1 MVFDAS
7 VSAET
12 LSVQPEITLTRFT
25 HSLHTGDR
33 LPPITNAHS
42 APFFPADING
52 KESWPLDQQ
61 EDCRVCGG
69 RGAITEGLH
78 LQQGTSYLILT
89 SFLPRPDS
97 LGHS

>member
-1 MVFDAS
+1 MVFDTS

-12 LSVQPEITLTRFT
+12 LSVQPETRFT

-52 KESWPLDQQ
+52 KESWSLDQQ
-61 EDCRVCGG
+61 EDC
-69 RGAITEGLH
+69 
-78 LQQGTSYLILT
+78 
-89 SFLPRPDS
+89 
-97 LGHS
+97 